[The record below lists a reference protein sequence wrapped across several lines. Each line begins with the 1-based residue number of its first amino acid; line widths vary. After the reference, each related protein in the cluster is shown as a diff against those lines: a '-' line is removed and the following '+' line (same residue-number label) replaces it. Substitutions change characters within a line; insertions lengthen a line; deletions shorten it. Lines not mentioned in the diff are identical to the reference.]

1 VSTKKIG
8 PRWWSSK
15 NSYFAFINGKPK
27 NLGPDQLKAW
37 QQYHTLSLAAMQPQA
52 PTQTCAALASAF
64 LAYSQLNTRPE
75 TYRGRLVSLRAFT
88 KTFGDRNA
96 ADITLQDIVEWLR
109 TKQWGPG
116 TRRRRLED
124 VKQCFKYGKCPIEGL
139 RIGKPTQRGIECLI
153 TDEQHAVLIAAAH
166 PALRQVL
173 IALDQTGARP
183 GYIITGTAAELHND
197 LWVLPPQPGRKLSKV
212 LTILLSSGM
221 QELCHQ
227 LGVTHPLG
235 PIFRTTKGQV
245 WQAKELSTQFRRLR
259 NKLSFPKAMCCYSY
273 RHRFATRWIK
283 CGGSLLYLARIQGT
297 SVRMIE
303 STYAHLLTSDLRV
316 EFDRIMINP
325 VPSHSSHTSS

>member
-1 VSTKKIG
+1 
-8 PRWWSSK
+8 
-15 NSYFAFINGKPK
+15 
-27 NLGPDQLKAW
+27 
-37 QQYHTLSLAAMQPQA
+37 MQPQA
-52 PTQTCAALASAF
+52 PAQTCAALASAF

-96 ADITLQDIVEWLR
+96 TGITLQDIVEWLR

-124 VKQCFKYGKCPIEGL
+124 VKQCFKYGKCPVEGL

-183 GYIITGTAAELHND
+183 GYIITGTTAELHDD
-197 LWVLPPQPGRKLSKV
+197 LWILPPQPGRKLPKV
-212 LTILLSSGM
+212 LTILLSSSM

-227 LGVTHPLG
+227 LSISHPTG
-235 PIFRTTKGQV
+235 PIFRTTRGRTV
-245 WQAKELSTQFRRLR
+245 PSLAESTR
-259 NKLSFPKAMCCYSY
+259 FPKSNV
-273 RHRFATRWIK
+273 
-283 CGGSLLYLARIQGT
+283 LLQLSPPIRNPVDQG
-297 SVRMIE
+297 RG
-303 STYAHLLTSDLRV
+303 LLTLSRPDSRHQRPH
-316 EFDRIMINP
+316 DRINIR
-325 VPSHSSHTSS
+325 TFTYE